1 MDSTSSKRFNSIAS
15 GYATSEVHSGS
26 PTLDRL
32 HTLLPYVDSVC
43 DVASG
48 AGHTGLGFAGIASR
62 IVAVDPAPNMLAEV
76 RRLATERG
84 VSVETVEAFA
94 ELIPLASTSFDL
106 VVCRLAAHHFSD
118 LPKAMSEMTRLAK
131 PGGYVAIIDM
141 EGDENPTLDALNHEI
156 EVLHDPTHVRSYA
169 AKYWRELFTANG
181 LEVEACE
188 NRCWEISG
196 GLTVKRW
203 CELGDS
209 GDEAFL
215 AIQDRLAS
223 ASSEELSELEITRDT
238 DGGFRLPIRTLLI
251 LGRKSDESRAK
262 HGVQDDPLPL
272 RSNGRLSSTL
282 CVLNPVQKLSARISA
297 NRKQRCAGVLAIPL
311 LIFSQRFGLVV
322 TGRSPFGIG
331 KQTIGCL

>member
-1 MDSTSSKRFNSIAS
+1 MDSSSSKRFNSIAS

-32 HTLLPYVDSVC
+32 HTLLPHVNSVC
-43 DVASG
+43 DIASG

-62 IVAVDPAPNMLAEV
+62 LVAVDPAPNMLAEV
-76 RRLATERG
+76 RRLAAQRG

-94 ELIPLASTSFDL
+94 ESIPLATASFDL

-131 PGGYVAIIDM
+131 PSGYVAIIDM
-141 EGDENPTLDALNHEI
+141 EGDENPAFDALNHEI
-156 EVLHDPTHVRSYA
+156 EVLHDPTHVHSYTA
-169 AKYWRELFTANG
+169 RHWRELFATNG
-181 LEVEACE
+181 LEVQACE
-188 NRCWEISG
+188 NRCWEIPG

-203 CELGDS
+203 CELGNS

-223 ASSEELSELEITRDT
+223 APMNELAALEITRDA

-251 LGRKSDESRAK
+251 LGRKPYESHA
-262 HGVQDDPLPL
+262 
-272 RSNGRLSSTL
+272 
-282 CVLNPVQKLSARISA
+282 
-297 NRKQRCAGVLAIPL
+297 
-311 LIFSQRFGLVV
+311 
-322 TGRSPFGIG
+322 
-331 KQTIGCL
+331 